1 MLRPLPVLV
10 ALLAVA
16 AWAGYLKLFRLPPIE
31 LRYPLAASDV
41 GAARCRDCR
50 FAERLATDSI
60 RIFTPLA
67 ALPPGVA
74 AAFVEAEDGHFYDH
88 RGVDWAQ
95 LWRAIGEGAASGSYR
110 FGASTITMQLART
123 LLLSRERSVLRKV
136 REMAYALALE
146 RRWDKARILEAYLNE
161 VDFGRGLR
169 GIGAAACYYLGA
181 SATDLSPE
189 DAVLLAN
196 ILPSP
201 DRYAPA
207 VARSPCASPP

>member
-1 MLRPLPVLV
+1 V
-10 ALLAVA
+10 LAVA
-16 AWAGYLKLFRLPPIE
+16 AWAAYLSLFRLPPIE
-31 LRYPLAASDV
+31 LRYPLEASELAPGRCGDCAFV
-41 GAARCRDCR
+41 RELAAR
-50 FAERLATDSI
+50 SS

-74 AAFVEAEDGHFYDH
+74 EVFVEAEDARFHAH

-95 LWRAIGEGAASGSYR
+95 LWRAARKDVASASYR
-110 FGASTITMQLART
+110 YGASTITMQLVRT
-123 LLLSRERSVLRKV
+123 LLLPREKRLTRKV

-169 GIGAAACYYLGA
+169 GIGAAACYYFGA
-181 SATDLSPE
+181 PATTLSPE
-189 DAVLLAN
+189 QAVLLAS

-201 DRYAPA
+201 DRRGAFA
-207 VARSPCASPP
+207 ARSACAVMP